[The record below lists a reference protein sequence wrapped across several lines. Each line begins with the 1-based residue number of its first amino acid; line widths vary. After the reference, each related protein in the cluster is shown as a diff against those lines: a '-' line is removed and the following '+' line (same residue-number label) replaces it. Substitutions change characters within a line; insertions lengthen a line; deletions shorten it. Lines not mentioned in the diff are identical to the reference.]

1 MAWFPASSFLCFPQE
16 REGPGV
22 EEVVLLHLA
31 PCTGGVLGSCCSLR
45 LVSVCIQAMTESPC

>member
-1 MAWFPASSFLCFPQE
+1 MASLLASSFLCFPQE

-31 PCTGGVLGSCCSLR
+31 PCTGGVLESCCSLR
-45 LVSVCIQAMTESPC
+45 WGIGFCVRSCYD